1 MEQLIQYLLSTV
13 ESSYED
19 LAHLVPCGSFL
30 GLFDE
35 RPIKRTRLSG
45 QPRPGTTASSLPLFE
60 FDNNETTCNV
70 ITRLTLSAI
79 KAGTV
84 PAVDVLRTVVD
95 AVRNIHDASAVIDVA
110 FRSLFEIYKKRLEY
124 HCANRYNA
132 DVAGEAAISDSYGGR
147 AANSRTNGNSHPAD
161 QHDPMR
167 GGNDNSSNG
176 LLLRK
181 TSSAANAKVET
192 FGDEYLVL
200 TNLFELH
207 RPRTWVAAVRLMS
220 MVTKSAIR
228 IMYGGTTPGEPP
240 SLSAGTHA
248 ASLSEISGL
257 NLLPENVCR
266 ETIRQ
271 VWRLLLDSA
280 ATEPPMSSVLSSA
293 RRTRWQIRFE
303 ATMELF
309 DCFVGRS
316 EQCLGRP
323 LVSYYLLSRE
333 LDPGAVVAESGILTS
348 EMQYIVDLCFGR
360 KRRLGRILLPPDG
373 SWPLISHASRAHT
386 VKHVYDQ
393 PAYALV
399 RDSLTFEETERGPSA
414 NKYVADLLY
423 QRAPTDEIFAAIRNH
438 RIMKKKAIAAVAS
451 DSYMP
456 NNSTIGLGA
465 GTADRLYSAIEN
477 GVRAPSGMAVSDNAE
492 TEKHEVS
499 QLLLDSM
506 AQRIE
511 HIVRY
516 IQSQCD
522 FESLLNE
529 RKLNENSD
537 PTMIVP
543 RNIQY
548 WEYMN
553 EVADQLYYF
562 VLFDAISYKDVHDRF
577 YATVFPKDSDIH
589 PGSEMRKDN
598 SYIWLLLQ
606 LFHIEKVSAGPIRED
621 LAGDEDML
629 DQMLQMYNEQQIV
642 SKDAFYLRDLAL
654 QATMTH
660 QQSNIRDNQ
669 GFKFRHPRMAVAM
682 PFAPVVYQ
690 LQQEFG
696 RQFKDENYEQ
706 LDGKDICSVMKTAT
720 VSQLRQFVVPNALYT
735 YLVPPKETIKKLQN
749 DSTTYLEGGNIGYRL
764 LDYTN
769 VGGKHR
775 LLQLVYKMMLAHEL
789 GPQFQFDGKQPS
801 VREGITCVS
810 PHIVDTVYRLLYN
823 APYSNELMMKEVLE
837 KLRRCDKVMATG
849 NARFSPATL
858 RWLYT
863 IYQLMNCR
871 LLRFFKYYAH
881 ASHLVHHLRHSLVHT
896 SHRQLY
902 SSLECFAL
910 CLVNLQHDVGFLQAL
925 MNPAYHGIPLTP
937 HPSAMGTVVARN
949 ITYLK
954 PKDAW
959 FECAMLSRNAVMVIS
974 RIMVMRGLGDVPGLS
989 LKDCL
994 DSLSPQPQYW
1004 APSVLRY
1011 LPRPVRSYY
1020 AKNPRVPK
1028 GPQPTASAAAIRQL
1042 IEGRPV
1048 HSVMLLTQPNPQAE
1062 AGLLAF
1068 YAEVKRQPLFLF
1080 VVWVLLERLTSTHAN
1095 ATGSNGG
1102 SSAND
1107 GNAAKGELV
1116 LPAMMLVVVR
1126 RVLLSFPLS
1135 QMSTY
1140 TSSLVDFIIGC
1151 EAERGLKEPSAA
1163 TAQLL
1168 DDFMFKYHLIHHE
1181 HVVFA
1186 LTRGEH
1192 DLRTD
1197 TMRLALTRYVLLDS
1211 PSFTER
1217 LNEWHRLDFRGR
1229 YWADY
1234 KHWEKQETYLTKFPE
1249 FFEYEGHLVQNNVTL
1264 DPPPALSLPIYYEN
1278 RMVRLLPVL
1287 EFALG
1292 RLIEAENRVLVRDV
1306 LDRMGILYRLH
1317 QVPLTTLMNT
1327 LSVYFNAP
1335 TLHDGT
1341 VMRSLSLSLLDM
1353 SQQNFSPEFEQFVR
1367 GEVDDAQHIDDKYV
1381 CRMMMRITR
1390 AITRHLGKPENDKLP
1405 EVHYREI
1412 PNPILLC
1419 LTECVVELLTW
1430 WCLDNS
1436 ARSSARLY
1444 DPASKGEEAAAG
1456 HGASPSTEL
1465 EFRAE
1470 EDERQKCAT
1479 EWLLTKQW
1487 LDIVMDPAKRP
1498 ECMVGSGASYI
1509 HSTGVLANVL
1519 PDELMAF
1526 PYVRYLAHI
1535 VLHEPMLKT
1544 ISGPKRYFSFAEFSR
1559 ASNNSHKFQQQ
1570 QQQAAGT
1577 LFAAT
1582 AVFNSFE
1589 QNRNHH
1595 MVNRPNTYLTL
1606 LHSILHYGGTGTFSA
1621 LGETI
1626 HALAASGELCSDTQ
1640 LLYLCATVGPALY
1653 RLVDHDALY
1662 VQILGDLVLIMA
1674 QICPRV
1680 KTLDTYTNT
1689 DALEQVMDFFCFVK
1703 DQFDPGRAA
1712 WRRIAPHISA
1722 LPSLLRYQ
1730 LQCIVDQ

>member
-1 MEQLIQYLLSTV
+1 
-13 ESSYED
+13 
-19 LAHLVPCGSFL
+19 
-30 GLFDE
+30 
-35 RPIKRTRLSG
+35 
-45 QPRPGTTASSLPLFE
+45 
-60 FDNNETTCNV
+60 
-70 ITRLTLSAI
+70 
-79 KAGTV
+79 
-84 PAVDVLRTVVD
+84 
-95 AVRNIHDASAVIDVA
+95 
-110 FRSLFEIYKKRLEY
+110 
-124 HCANRYNA
+124 
-132 DVAGEAAISDSYGGR
+132 
-147 AANSRTNGNSHPAD
+147 
-161 QHDPMR
+161 
-167 GGNDNSSNG
+167 
-176 LLLRK
+176 
-181 TSSAANAKVET
+181 
-192 FGDEYLVL
+192 
-200 TNLFELH
+200 
-207 RPRTWVAAVRLMS
+207 
-220 MVTKSAIR
+220 
-228 IMYGGTTPGEPP
+228 
-240 SLSAGTHA
+240 
-248 ASLSEISGL
+248 
-257 NLLPENVCR
+257 
-266 ETIRQ
+266 
-271 VWRLLLDSA
+271 
-280 ATEPPMSSVLSSA
+280 
-293 RRTRWQIRFE
+293 
-303 ATMELF
+303 
-309 DCFVGRS
+309 
-316 EQCLGRP
+316 
-323 LVSYYLLSRE
+323 
-333 LDPGAVVAESGILTS
+333 
-348 EMQYIVDLCFGR
+348 MQYIVDLCFGR

-373 SWPLISHASRAHT
+373 SWPLIAHASRAHT

-423 QRAPTDEIFAAIRNH
+423 QRAPTDEIYAAIRNH
-438 RIMKKKAIAAVAS
+438 RIMKKKAIAAVAG
-451 DSYMP
+451 DSYIP
-456 NNSTIGLGA
+456 NSSTIGFGGA
-465 GTADRLYSAIEN
+465 TDSAAT
-477 GVRAPSGMAVSDNAE
+477 APSGMAMSDNAE

-562 VLFDAISYKDVHDRF
+562 VLFDAISYKDVHERF

-589 PGSEMRKDN
+589 PGSEARKDN

-606 LFHIEKVSAGPIRED
+606 LFHIEKVSVGPIRQD
-621 LAGDEDML
+621 LAGDEDLL

-660 QQSNIRDNQ
+660 QQGNIRDNQ
-669 GFKFRHPRMAVAM
+669 GFKFRHPRMAVVM

-706 LDGKDICSVMKTAT
+706 FDGNDICSVMKTAT
-720 VSQLRQFVVPNALYT
+720 VSQFRQFAVPNSLYT
-735 YLVPPKETIKKLQN
+735 YLVPPKESIKRLQN

-896 SHRQLY
+896 AHRQLY

-937 HPSAMGTVVARN
+937 HPSAIGAAVARS
-949 ITYLK
+949 IAYLK

-974 RIMVMRGLGDVPGLS
+974 RIAIMRGLGDVPGLS
-989 LKDCL
+989 LADCL

-1011 LPRPVRSYY
+1011 LPRLARAYY

-1028 GPQPTASAAAIRQL
+1028 GPQPSVSAAAIRQL

-1048 HSVMLLTQPNPQAE
+1048 HSVMLLAQPNPQAE

-1068 YAEVKRQPLFLF
+1068 YAEAKRQPLFLF
-1080 VVWVLLERLTSTHAN
+1080 VVWVLLERLTATHA
-1095 ATGSNGG
+1095 
-1102 SSAND
+1102 SAD
-1107 GNAAKGELV
+1107 DSKGEDGTPPKDGPV

-1126 RVLLSFPLS
+1126 RVLLSFPVS

-1140 TSSLVDFIIGC
+1140 TSSLIDFVVGC
-1151 EAERGLKEPSAA
+1151 EAERGLAEPSAA
-1163 TAQLL
+1163 TTQLL
-1168 DDFMFKYHLIHHE
+1168 DDVMFKYHLLHHE

-1197 TMRLALTRYVLLDS
+1197 RMRLALTRFVLLES

-1217 LNEWHRLDFRGR
+1217 LNEWHRLDFQGR

-1234 KHWEKQETYLTKFPE
+1234 RHWAKQETYLTKFPE
-1249 FFEYEGHLVQNNVTL
+1249 FFEHEGHLAASNVVL

-1292 RLIEAENRVLVRDV
+1292 RLIEAENRVLLRAV

-1327 LSVYFNAP
+1327 LFVYFNAP
-1335 TLHDGT
+1335 TLHDAA

-1353 SQQNFSPEFEQFVR
+1353 TQQNFSREFELFVR
-1367 GEVDDAQHIDDKYV
+1367 GELSDAGSIDAKYI
-1381 CRMMMRITR
+1381 CRMMVRITR
-1390 AITRHLGKPENDKLP
+1390 AITRHLGKPESDKLP

-1444 DPASKGEEAAAG
+1444 SHSAAAEG
-1456 HGASPSTEL
+1456 EGADGSGRARGPLPSTEP

-1470 EDERQKCAT
+1470 EDDGQKRAA
-1479 EWLLTKQW
+1479 EWPLARQW

-1498 ECMVGSGASYI
+1498 ECAAGISGASCI

-1526 PYVRYLAHI
+1526 PYVRYLADI
-1535 VLHEPMLKT
+1535 VLHEPMLQT

-1559 ASNNSHKFQQQ
+1559 ASGKYQQQ
-1570 QQQAAGT
+1570 QQQHPQQQQRAAGGT
-1577 LFAAT
+1577 PFAAT
-1582 AVFNSFE
+1582 TVFNSFE
-1589 QNRNHH
+1589 HNRIHG
-1595 MVNRPNTYLTL
+1595 MANRPNTYLTL
-1606 LHSILHYGGTGTFSA
+1606 LHGILHYGGTGTFSA

-1626 HALAASGELCSDTQ
+1626 HALAASGELCSDVQ

-1680 KTLDTYTNT
+1680 TTLVDTYTTT
-1689 DALEQVMDFFCFVK
+1689 DALEQAVDFFCFVK

>member
-1 MEQLIQYLLSTV
+1 MEQLVSYLLSTV

-35 RPIKRTRLSG
+35 RPIKRTRLNGPPS
-45 QPRPGTTASSLPLFE
+45 AVSSLPLFE
-60 FDNNETTCNV
+60 FDNNETTCNA
-70 ITRLTLSAI
+70 ITTLTLNAI
-79 KAGTV
+79 ESGTI
-84 PAVDVLRTVVD
+84 PAVDVLRTAVD

-110 FRSLFEIYKKRLEY
+110 FRSLFEIYKTRLEY

-132 DVAGEAAISDSYGGR
+132 DVGAEQSVSDPHAKSNGSAQPAGQRNPTE
-147 AANSRTNGNSHPAD
+147 
-161 QHDPMR
+161 
-167 GGNDNSSNG
+167 SNHGSTASGG

-181 TSSAANAKVET
+181 VSSATASKVKA

-220 MVTKSAIR
+220 MVTKLAIR

-257 NLLPENVCR
+257 NLLPESVCL

-280 ATEPPMSSVLSSA
+280 TIEPPMSSVLSSA

-373 SWPLISHASRAHT
+373 SWPLISHTSRAHT

-456 NNSTIGLGA
+456 NNSSIGLDA
-465 GTADRLYSAIEN
+465 GADRCY
-477 GVRAPSGMAVSDNAE
+477 GSGDGGPANVSIAMSDNAE
-492 TEKHEVS
+492 TEKYEVS

-522 FESLLNE
+522 FETLLNE

-562 VLFDAISYKDVHDRF
+562 VLFDAVSYKDVHERF
-577 YATVFPKDSDIH
+577 FATVFPKDSDIH
-589 PGSEMRKDN
+589 PGSETRKDN

-654 QATMTH
+654 QAAMTH

-669 GFKFRHPRMAVAM
+669 GFKFRHPRMGVAM

-696 RQFKDENYEQ
+696 RQFKDENYEL

-720 VSQLRQFVVPNALYT
+720 VSQLRQFVVPNSLYT

-764 LDYTN
+764 LDYIN

-837 KLRRCDKVMATG
+837 KLRRCDKVMAMG

-910 CLVNLQHDVGFLQAL
+910 CLVNLQHDVEFLQAL

-937 HPSAMGTVVARN
+937 HPSTMGTVVARN
-949 ITYLK
+949 IVYLK

-974 RIMVMRGLGDVPGLS
+974 RIVAMRGLGDVPGLS
-989 LKDCL
+989 LEDCL
-994 DSLSPQPQYW
+994 DSLSPLPQYW
-1004 APSVLRY
+1004 APSVVRY
-1011 LPRPVRSYY
+1011 LPRSVRAYY
-1020 AKNPRVPK
+1020 TKNPRVPK
-1028 GPQPTASAAAIRQL
+1028 GPQPSASAAAIRQL
-1042 IEGRPV
+1042 IETRPV
-1048 HSVMLLTQPNPQAE
+1048 HNVMLLAQPNPQVE

-1068 YAEVKRQPLFLF
+1068 YGEAKRQPLFLF
-1080 VVWVLLERLTSTHAN
+1080 VVWVLLERLTAAHASADGAN
-1095 ATGSNGG
+1095 LSP
-1102 SSAND
+1102 SSD
-1107 GNAAKGELV
+1107 GELK
-1116 LPAMMLVVVR
+1116 LPAMMLAVVR

-1151 EAERGLKEPSAA
+1151 EAERGLKEPSA
-1163 TAQLL
+1163 TTKQLL
-1168 DDFMFKYHLIHHE
+1168 DDFMFKHYLIHHE

-1192 DLRTD
+1192 DLRAD
-1197 TMRLALTRYVLLDS
+1197 SMRLALTRYVLLES
-1211 PSFTER
+1211 PSFVER
-1217 LNEWHRLDFRGR
+1217 LSEWHNLDFQGR

-1234 KHWEKQETYLTKFPE
+1234 SHWAKQETYLTKFPE
-1249 FFEYEGHLVQNNVTL
+1249 FFEYEGHLVRNNVTL
-1264 DPPPALSLPIYYEN
+1264 DPQPALSLPIYYEN

-1292 RLIEAENRVLVRDV
+1292 RLIEAEDRNLLREV

-1335 TLHDGT
+1335 TLHDAA
-1341 VMRSLSLSLLDM
+1341 VIRSLILSLLDM
-1353 SQQNFSPEFEQFVR
+1353 SQQNFSPEFERFVR
-1367 GEVDDAQHIDDKYV
+1367 GETDDAQLIDEKYI
-1381 CRMMMRITR
+1381 CRTMNRISR
-1390 AITRHLGKPENDKLP
+1390 AITRHLGQPEKDKLP

-1436 ARSSARLY
+1436 ARSKDRLH
-1444 DPASKGEEAAAG
+1444 DSTKGG
-1456 HGASPSTEL
+1456 LSPSTEP

-1470 EDERQKCAT
+1470 EDERQKCAG
-1479 EWLLTKQW
+1479 EWQLTKQW
-1487 LDIVMDPAKRP
+1487 FDIVMDPSKRP
-1498 ECMVGSGASYI
+1498 ECSVGGSAALYI

-1526 PYVRYLAHI
+1526 PYVRHLADI

-1544 ISGPKRYFSFAEFSR
+1544 ISGPKRYFSFVEFSR
-1559 ASNNSHKFQQQ
+1559 ANSSGSHRYQQQ
-1570 QQQAAGT
+1570 KAAAGT
-1577 LFAAT
+1577 QFAAT

-1589 QNRNHH
+1589 QNRNHR

-1606 LHSILHYGGTGTFSA
+1606 LHSIMHYGGTGTFNA
-1621 LGETI
+1621 LAETI
-1626 HALAASGELCSDTQ
+1626 HSLASSGEQQLCSDIQ
-1640 LLYLCATVGPALY
+1640 LLYLCATVGPILY

-1703 DQFDPGRAA
+1703 DQFDPGREA

>member
-1 MEQLIQYLLSTV
+1 MEQLIRYLLGTI
-13 ESSYED
+13 ESSYQD

-35 RPIKRTRLSG
+35 RPIKRTHLSDSVPAG
-45 QPRPGTTASSLPLFE
+45 SATPSPLFE
-60 FDNNETTCNV
+60 FDNNETTCNAV
-70 ITRLTLSAI
+70 TSLTLNAI
-79 KAGTV
+79 NSGAV
-84 PAVDVLRTVVD
+84 PAVEVLRMVVD
-95 AVRNIHDASAVIDVA
+95 AVRNIHDASAVLDVA
-110 FRSLFEIYKKRLEY
+110 FRSLFEIYQKRLEY
-124 HCANRYNA
+124 HRANRYNA
-132 DVAGEAAISDSYGGR
+132 VVVAGRSVSDSTISG
-147 AANSRTNGNSHPAD
+147 TNGK
-161 QHDPMR
+161 
-167 GGNDNSSNG
+167 NSSMQNTSQDALDAAREENNG

-181 TSSAANAKVET
+181 TSSTANAKVET
-192 FGDEYLVL
+192 FGEEYLIL

-220 MVTKSAIR
+220 MVTKSAIK
-228 IMYGGTTPGEPP
+228 IMYGGTIPGEPS

-257 NLLPENVCR
+257 NLLPEHVCR

-280 ATEPPMSSVLSSA
+280 AIEPPMSSVLSSA

-323 LVSYYLLSRE
+323 LVSYYLVSRE
-333 LDPGAVVAESGILTS
+333 LDPGAAVAESGILTS

-438 RIMKKKAIAAVAS
+438 RIMKKKAIAAVAN
-451 DSYMP
+451 DSYVP
-456 NNSTIGLGA
+456 NNSSIEYGGDGLFSQRPSV
-465 GTADRLYSAIEN
+465 DMSAQG
-477 GVRAPSGMAVSDNAE
+477 GVAYNKEMSDNAE
-492 TEKHEVS
+492 AEKYEVS
-499 QLLLDSM
+499 QLLLESM
-506 AQRIE
+506 TQRIE

-522 FESLLNE
+522 FETLLNE

-537 PTMIVP
+537 PTMIIP

-553 EVADQLYYF
+553 EAADQLYYF
-562 VLFDAISYKDVHDRF
+562 VLFDAISYKDVHERF
-577 YATVFPKDSDIH
+577 YSMVFPKDSDIH
-589 PGSEMRKDN
+589 PGSETRKDN

-606 LFHIEKVSAGPIRED
+606 LFHIEKVSAGPLRED

-629 DQMLQMYNEQQIV
+629 DQLLQMYNEQQIV

-660 QQSNIRDNQ
+660 QQSHIRDNQ
-669 GFKFRHPRMAVAM
+669 GFKYRHPRMAVAM

-696 RQFKDENYEQ
+696 RQFKDENYGLLEGSN
-706 LDGKDICSVMKTAT
+706 LCSVMKTAT

-735 YLVPPKETIKKLQN
+735 YLVPPKEVVLKLQN
-749 DSTTYLEGGNIGYRL
+749 DSTTYLQGGNIGHRL
-764 LDYTN
+764 LDYIN

-775 LLQLVYKMMLAHEL
+775 LLQLMYKMMLAHEL

-810 PHIVDTVYRLLYN
+810 PHIMDTVYRLLYN

-837 KLRRCDKVMATG
+837 KLRRCDKVMAMG

-863 IYQLMNCR
+863 VYQLMNCR

-881 ASHLVHHLRHSLVHT
+881 ASHLVHHLRHSLVHA

-925 MNPAYHGIPLTP
+925 MNPAYHGVPLTP
-937 HPSAMGTVVARN
+937 HPSAMSTIVSRN
-949 ITYLK
+949 IKYTK

-974 RIMVMRGLGDVPGLS
+974 RIATMRGLGDVIGLS
-989 LKDCL
+989 LEDCI
-994 DSLSPQPQYW
+994 DSLSPLPQYW

-1011 LPRPVRSYY
+1011 LPRAVRSYY
-1020 AKNPRVPK
+1020 AKSARAPK
-1028 GPQPTASAAAIRQL
+1028 GPQPSASAAAILQL
-1042 IEGRPV
+1042 IESRPV
-1048 HSVMLLTQPNPQAE
+1048 HNALLLTQPNPQAE
-1062 AGLLAF
+1062 AGLLSF

-1080 VVWVLLERLTSTHAN
+1080 VLWVLLERLTA
-1095 ATGSNGG
+1095 ADTGAKDNGSDSYNG
-1102 SSAND
+1102 P
-1107 GNAAKGELV
+1107 V

-1135 QMSTY
+1135 QISTY
-1140 TSSLVDFIIGC
+1140 TSSLIDFIIGC
-1151 EAERGLKEPSAA
+1151 ELERGSKEPSA
-1163 TAQLL
+1163 TTKQLL
-1168 DDFMFKYHLIHHE
+1168 DDFIFKYYFIHHE

-1192 DLRTD
+1192 DMRTD
-1197 TMRLALTRYVLLDS
+1197 NMRLALTRFVLLES

-1217 LNEWHRLDFRGR
+1217 LNEWHRLDFQGR

-1234 KHWEKQETYLTKFPE
+1234 NHWTKQETYLAKFPE
-1249 FFEYEGHLVQNNVTL
+1249 YFEYEGYLVQHSVPL

-1292 RLIEAENRVLVRDV
+1292 RLIEAEDRVLLRDV

-1327 LSVYFNAP
+1327 LFVYYNAP
-1335 TLHDGT
+1335 TLHDAS
-1341 VMRSLSLSLLDM
+1341 VMRSLNLSLLDM
-1353 SQQNFSPEFEQFVR
+1353 SQQNFSPEFEQFVH
-1367 GEVDDAQHIDDKYV
+1367 GEVGDEKHIDDKYLR
-1381 CRMMMRITR
+1381 RMMVRITR
-1390 AITRHLGKPENDKLP
+1390 AITRHLGRPEKNNLP
-1405 EVHYREI
+1405 EIHYREI
-1412 PNPILLC
+1412 PNPILLS

-1430 WCLDNS
+1430 WCLYN
-1436 ARSSARLY
+1436 APRSSERLY
-1444 DPASKGEEAAAG
+1444 DPATDRVPA
-1456 HGASPSTEL
+1456 PSTEP

-1470 EDERQKCAT
+1470 EETRQQQAG
-1479 EWLLTKQW
+1479 EWPLGRLW
-1487 LDIVMDPAKRP
+1487 LDIVMKPAKRP
-1498 ECMVGSGASYI
+1498 EGGMGSGASFI

-1526 PYVRYLAHI
+1526 PYVRYLADV
-1535 VLHEPMLKT
+1535 VLQEPMLKT
-1544 ISGPKRYFSFAEFSR
+1544 ISGPKRYFSFVEFSQTS
-1559 ASNNSHKFQQQ
+1559 ASSRKH
-1570 QQQAAGT
+1570 QQQAAST
-1577 LFAAT
+1577 QFAAT

-1589 QNRNHH
+1589 QNRNHR
-1595 MVNRPNTYLTL
+1595 MANRPNTYLTL
-1606 LHSILHYGGTGTFSA
+1606 LHSILHYGGIGTFNA

-1626 HALAASGELCSDTQ
+1626 RALAASGELCSDIQ
-1640 LLYLCATVGPALY
+1640 LLYLCATVGPILY
-1653 RLVDHDALY
+1653 RLVDYESLY
-1662 VQILGDLVLIMA
+1662 VQILGDLVLVMA
-1674 QICPRV
+1674 QVCPQV
-1680 KTLDTYTNT
+1680 KTLDTYTST

-1703 DQFDPGRAA
+1703 DQFDPGHAA